1 MIRPEYDIV
10 VVGGG
15 PAGTTAARK
24 AAEKGAKVALFHRNN
39 EIGSPVRCAEGIAKK
54 LLEKY
59 IGKEKIRKSWIAA
72 EINQFRF
79 ISPSLKKVDLNL
91 KQTGYVL
98 NRRVFDADLADWA
111 AQTGVSIFSGAYVF
125 AVEKGA
131 ESSFVL
137 VSHYGKVYRVKCK
150 LVIAA
155 DGVESRIA
163 EYFGLNTRLKPVDI
177 DSCVQASVSNIE
189 MDEQRIEFWV
199 SSTLAPGGYIW
210 LFPKGKGKANIGIGI
225 SGTHNRS
232 VTIRNNLEKFL
243 AMHFPEASLINYISG
258 GVPIAMPLDS
268 FVADG
273 LMVVGDA
280 ARVANP
286 TTGEGIAPALS
297 TGSRAGIVAAN
308 AVEKND
314 FSATYLKAYE
324 KDWRKDSGRFHK
336 FYYNM
341 KTVIYNIKDEEYD
354 KLAEKFQDRDPESLT
369 IREIFSKLL
378 WNKPKLLIDITRAF
392 AGF

>member
-1 MIRPEYDIV
+1 MIKQEYDVV

-24 AAEKGAKVALFHRNN
+24 AAEKGATVALFHRNN
-39 EIGSPVRCAEGIAKK
+39 EIGSPVRCAEGIARK

-59 IGKEKIRKSWIAA
+59 IGKEKIKESWIAS

-79 ISPSLKKVDLNL
+79 ISPSLTKVDLNL

-98 NRRVFDADLADWA
+98 NRRIFDADLADWA
-111 AQTGVSIFSGAYVF
+111 TQAGVSIFSGAYVSG
-125 AVEKGA
+125 VEK
-131 ESSFVL
+131 SSDSSV
-137 VSHYGKVYRVKCK
+137 VHVNHYGKEYRVKCK

-163 EYFGLNTRLKPVDI
+163 EYFGLNTRLDPIDI
-177 DSCVQASVSNIE
+177 DSCVQAYVSNIE
-189 MDEQRIEFWV
+189 MNENRIDFWV
-199 SSTLAPGGYIW
+199 SSELAPGGYIW
-210 LFPKGKGKANIGIGI
+210 LFPKGRGKANIGIGI
-225 SGTHNRS
+225 SGAHNRD
-232 VTIRNNLEKFL
+232 VNIRNNLEKFL
-243 AMHFPEASLINYISG
+243 AMHFPEASIINYISG
-258 GVPIAMPLDS
+258 GVPIAMTLDT

-297 TGSRAGIVAAN
+297 TGTRAGIVAAK

-314 FSATYLKAYE
+314 FSAKFLKDYE
-324 KDWRKDSGRFHK
+324 KDWQKDSGRFHK

-341 KTVIYNIKDEEYD
+341 KNVIYKIKDEEYD
-354 KLAEKFQDRDPESLT
+354 KLAEKFQDRDPDSLT
-369 IREIFSKLL
+369 IREIFGKLL
-378 WNKPKLLIDITRAF
+378 WNKPKLLIDVARAF